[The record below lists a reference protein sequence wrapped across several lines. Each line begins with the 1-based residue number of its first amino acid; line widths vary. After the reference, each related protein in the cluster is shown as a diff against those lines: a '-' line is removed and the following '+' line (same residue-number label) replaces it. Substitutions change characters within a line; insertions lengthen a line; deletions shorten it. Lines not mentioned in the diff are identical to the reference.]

1 MDEAAPS
8 KSDADHTTDEG
19 EVEKSDAAVDSD
31 HTVGYIVST
40 EEDDHDF
47 DSSDQEPL
55 SKYVV
60 KHSGS
65 PEFLPEPIQVT
76 PGQPT
81 STSNEQQKRGRP
93 QGRAKPKSKEY
104 FTGFNIVQRHVH
116 RDRVDEECA
125 ERGIVYKRWEPLD
138 PNQDSH
144 PSVMDVKD
152 STIIPD
158 AQHIPEWCI
167 LCPHNKYL

>member
-19 EVEKSDAAVDSD
+19 RVEKSDAAVESD
-31 HTVGYIVST
+31 HTVGYIVSM
-40 EEDDHDF
+40 EEDDDF

-60 KHSGS
+60 KHFGS
-65 PEFLPEPIQVT
+65 PEFESEPIPIT

-93 QGRAKPKSKEY
+93 RGCAKPKSKEY
-104 FTGFNIVQRHVH
+104 FTGFNIVQWHVC

-144 PSVMDVKD
+144 PSVMDVAD

-167 LCPHNKYL
+167 LCPCNKYL